1 MANSYTTLKGF
12 SSMADVDYQNIIQ
25 QNLINFFD
33 WGFLDKGA
41 FTNVRLSVAD
51 IRGSDR
57 SKLYLVKDPNYT
69 DGTVWSTFRENL
81 VWESG
86 LSCATQPIAISG
98 VYINGAFKTPTTSGY
113 QHYVDYVNGRVI
125 FTNPIPLN
133 SIVKMEYSYKN
144 IKFTNLNAIPI
155 INEAQSYSYDLTK
168 SDYGNQSGDYGVLGR
183 SRIQFPIVAIEM
195 PSAKYRPLE
204 IGNSSQFLDFDVL
217 FNVISEDDETARKIS
232 TFISL
237 QKDTTIFL
245 FDLSMMAASGTF
257 PLDYRGTPI
266 SGALTYPSLVADS
279 VNGGYRFS
287 KLYFGKT
294 NLSGPNRVGTIY
306 HSTVRI
312 TTETYTK

>member
-125 FTNPIPLN
+125 FTNPLPLN
-133 SIVKMEYSYKN
+133 SIVKMEYSFKN
-144 IKFTNLNAIPI
+144 IK
-155 INEAQSYSYDLTK
+155 
-168 SDYGNQSGDYGVLGR
+168 
-183 SRIQFPIVAIEM
+183 
-195 PSAKYRPLE
+195 
-204 IGNSSQFLDFDVL
+204 
-217 FNVISEDDETARKIS
+217 
-232 TFISL
+232 
-237 QKDTTIFL
+237 
-245 FDLSMMAASGTF
+245 
-257 PLDYRGTPI
+257 
-266 SGALTYPSLVADS
+266 
-279 VNGGYRFS
+279 
-287 KLYFGKT
+287 YF
-294 NLSGPNRVGTIY
+294 
-306 HSTVRI
+306 
-312 TTETYTK
+312 